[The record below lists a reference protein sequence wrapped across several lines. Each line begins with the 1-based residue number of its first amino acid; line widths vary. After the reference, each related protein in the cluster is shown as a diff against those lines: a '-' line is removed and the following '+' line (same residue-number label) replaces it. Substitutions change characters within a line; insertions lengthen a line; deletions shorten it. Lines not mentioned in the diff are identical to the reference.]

1 MIVLLHTQIPCVIC
15 AFTKFFLSS
24 PHCVDIKWEEIIQKM
39 CVFQWYLANNA
50 LILVTALSDI
60 NITDLC
66 RPLEIL
72 AKTECTRRLAEQNAH
87 NIME

>member
-1 MIVLLHTQIPCVIC
+1 MIVLLYTQIPCVIC
-15 AFTKFFLSS
+15 AFTKKISSS
-24 PHCVDIKWEEIIQKM
+24 PHCVDIKWEEIILRIR
-39 CVFQWYLANNA
+39 VFQWYLTNNA
-50 LILVTALSDI
+50 PILVTALSDI

-72 AKTECTRRLAEQNAH
+72 AKTECTRRLTEQNTH

>member
-1 MIVLLHTQIPCVIC
+1 ML
-15 AFTKFFLSS
+15 AS
-24 PHCVDIKWEEIIQKM
+24 PQCVDIKWEDIIQRM
-39 CVFQWYLANNA
+39 CVFQWYLTNNA
-50 LILVTALSDI
+50 PILVTALSDI

-72 AKTECTRRLAEQNAH
+72 AKTECTLRLAEQNAH